1 MTLDKEK
8 KSVVVLG
15 STGSVGLSTLSVIDQ
30 NKDRFNTFALT
41 ANSNIDLLIQQC
53 HVYQP
58 QYLVI
63 SDASQLSNLKF
74 KVGVAGLNVT
84 VLGGAD
90 GLLEV
95 VQHDDVDVVVSG
107 IVGAA
112 GLASIH
118 AALIK
123 SKTVLVANKEP
134 IVMAGDFLAQ
144 VAKENK
150 GVILPV
156 DSEHNA
162 IFQCLSPLLPP
173 FYSEQGISNILL
185 TASGGPFL
193 QTPLNQLKN
202 VTVAQAVK
210 HPKWA
215 MGRKISVD
223 SATMMNKGLEVI
235 EAHHLFSIPAEAI
248 EVVIHPQSI
257 VHSMVQYVDG
267 STLAQ
272 LANPDM
278 RVPIAHCLNYPI
290 RTHLDVKHISV
301 KDIAMLEFQE
311 PDLKRF
317 PCLSLA
323 YEALSV
329 GRSAVIGLNAI
340 NEIVV
345 DEFLNEKI
353 DFSDIAVLI
362 DSALNIFDA
371 PSPNSIQEVLDV
383 DASARKCAKQVLM
396 KYQRTEYGVVT

>member
-1 MTLDKEK
+1 
-8 KSVVVLG
+8 
-15 STGSVGLSTLSVIDQ
+15 
-30 NKDRFNTFALT
+30 
-41 ANSNIDLLIQQC
+41 
-53 HVYQP
+53 
-58 QYLVI
+58 
-63 SDASQLSNLKF
+63 
-74 KVGVAGLNVT
+74 
-84 VLGGAD
+84 
-90 GLLEV
+90 
-95 VQHDDVDVVVSG
+95 
-107 IVGAA
+107 
-112 GLASIH
+112 
-118 AALIK
+118 
-123 SKTVLVANKEP
+123 
-134 IVMAGDFLAQ
+134 
-144 VAKENK
+144 
-150 GVILPV
+150 
-156 DSEHNA
+156 
-162 IFQCLSPLLPP
+162 
-173 FYSEQGISNILL
+173 
-185 TASGGPFL
+185 
-193 QTPLNQLKN
+193 
-202 VTVAQAVK
+202 
-210 HPKWA
+210 

-362 DSALNIFDA
+362 ESALNIFDA

>member
-1 MTLDKEK
+1 MTLDKGK

-41 ANSNIDLLIQQC
+41 AHSNIDLLIEQC

-63 SDASQLSNLKF
+63 SDSSQLSNLKF

-134 IVMAGDFLAQ
+134 IVMAGDFLVQ

-371 PSPNSIQEVLDV
+371 PSPNSIQEVIDV

>member
-1 MTLDKEK
+1 M
-8 KSVVVLG
+8 
-15 STGSVGLSTLSVIDQ
+15 IDQ

-41 ANSNIDLLIQQC
+41 AHSNIDLLIEQC

-63 SDASQLSNLKF
+63 SDSSQLSNLKF

-134 IVMAGDFLAQ
+134 IVMAGDFLVQ

-311 PDLKRF
+311 PVSYPHLR
-317 PCLSLA
+317 A
-323 YEALSV
+323 HE
-329 GRSAVIGLNAI
+329 
-340 NEIVV
+340 
-345 DEFLNEKI
+345 
-353 DFSDIAVLI
+353 
-362 DSALNIFDA
+362 
-371 PSPNSIQEVLDV
+371 
-383 DASARKCAKQVLM
+383 
-396 KYQRTEYGVVT
+396 T